1 MTTRPVN
8 LTVHRNTVEKR
19 RRRRALDDL
28 EACVRHERK
37 ANDIAGFALVTWDKN
52 LKASA
57 MFHADGTNLTGAL
70 VPDFA
75 KAQLARKIG
84 DIDAERV
91 VRRFLDIPD
100 DSA

>member
-1 MTTRPVN
+1 MKSPVN

-19 RRRRALDDL
+19 RRRQALDDL
-28 EACVRHERK
+28 ESCVRHERK
-37 ANDIAGFALVTWDKN
+37 SNDMAGFALVTWDKD
-52 LKASA
+52 LKATA
-57 MFHADGTNLTGAL
+57 QFHTDGRRLTGAL

-75 KAQLARKIG
+75 RAQLARQIG

-91 VRRFLDIPD
+91 VRRFFDIPD